1 MWASV
6 TWTPTTTTPMTART
20 NRHGT
25 TRTTLISSRSNPS
38 DHLQNPATRWFE
50 WRGEKG
56 ELKYY
61 DKEAKAN
68 VPVPLPF
75 SFLLLDEVST
85 VRGWHDAS
93 GSGIYANEVRDTT
106 TDILVVKAFKG
117 GTIAEGRYRDIKTPV
132 NAAGGGYVAS
142 LYVAFKDG
150 KDYKLGNLQLKG
162 SALGAWMDF
171 RKLHRAELYSKAI
184 KIDEYAEGRKGR
196 VTFRV
201 PIFTLNAVSPD
212 ADQKAKALD
221 ADLQTFLTV

>member
-1 MWASV
+1 MGIASLDDEHDYAFHRSNQSTYDDEDEV
-6 TWTPTTTTPMTART
+6 DM
-20 NRHGT
+20 
-25 TRTTLISSRSNPS
+25 SRSNPS

-50 WRGEKG
+50 WHGEKG
-56 ELKYY
+56 ELKYD

-106 TDILVVKAFKG
+106 TDILVVKAFKA
-117 GTIAEGRYRDIKTPV
+117 GTLAEGRYRDIKTPV

-184 KIDEYAEGRKGR
+184 KIDDTPK
-196 VTFRV
+196 
-201 PIFTLNAVSPD
+201 AV
-212 ADQKAKALD
+212 KAASHFASRFLHSTPLALMP
-221 ADLQTFLTV
+221 TKKRRRSTRTCKHS